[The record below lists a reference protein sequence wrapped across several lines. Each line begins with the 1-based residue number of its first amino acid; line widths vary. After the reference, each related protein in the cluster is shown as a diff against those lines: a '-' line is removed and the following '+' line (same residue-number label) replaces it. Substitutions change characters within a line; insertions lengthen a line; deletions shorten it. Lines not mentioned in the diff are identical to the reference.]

1 MANINE
7 ILNKIKQL
15 DNTTQ
20 IKLFSNNQIVDI
32 KQLSVKQ
39 QKDIRDL
46 PKNVTLAM
54 VQLNKTLNNIIKT
67 NCNCDISNIN
77 IIDKILILLVF
88 KSHISETYKD
98 VNIKNII
105 DYISHKSYNIESK
118 NIITKNFKFTTN
130 IPSLKRDNE
139 INNFIL
145 KNYNDKSVSIKNES
159 ELEILATQTYNNVV
173 VAEICKFIDD
183 IIILENENEIQTDW
197 KLLSPTQQLTLLEN
211 IPYSEIKDVIEYI
224 EYIRDIEKD
233 FLTFENN
240 KQKMQIEINFDFF
253 NK

>member
-77 IIDKILILLVF
+77 IIGI
-88 KSHISETYKD
+88 
-98 VNIKNII
+98 
-105 DYISHKSYNIESK
+105 
-118 NIITKNFKFTTN
+118 
-130 IPSLKRDNE
+130 
-139 INNFIL
+139 
-145 KNYNDKSVSIKNES
+145 
-159 ELEILATQTYNNVV
+159 
-173 VAEICKFIDD
+173 
-183 IIILENENEIQTDW
+183 
-197 KLLSPTQQLTLLEN
+197 
-211 IPYSEIKDVIEYI
+211 
-224 EYIRDIEKD
+224 
-233 FLTFENN
+233 
-240 KQKMQIEINFDFF
+240 
-253 NK
+253 

>member
-1 MANINE
+1 MIF
-7 ILNKIKQL
+7 Q
-15 DNTTQ
+15 
-20 IKLFSNNQIVDI
+20 
-32 KQLSVKQ
+32 
-39 QKDIRDL
+39 
-46 PKNVTLAM
+46 
-54 VQLNKTLNNIIKT
+54 
-67 NCNCDISNIN
+67 
-77 IIDKILILLVF
+77 ILILLVF